1 MRRRS
6 FFYLMCCTYSSGIW
20 AAPTTPPTAWGMLI
34 QVILALTVVLLV
46 IFAAAWV
53 VKRTGAI
60 KPMTSPVIKNL
71 AVMSVGSKER
81 LVLVQIGDKQI
92 LLGISPAGMNT
103 IHVFDQPIVTTKQ
116 EANNDFSKR
125 LMEMIKQ
132 RH

>member
-1 MRRRS
+1 MSRRC
-6 FFYLMCCTYSSGIW
+6 FFYLMCCIYSSNTW
-20 AAPTTPPTAWGMLI
+20 AASTIPTTWGMLI
-34 QVILALTVVLLV
+34 QVVLALAVVLLV
-46 IFAAAWV
+46 IFAAAWI
-53 VKRTGAI
+53 VKRSGAI

-103 IHVFDQPIVTTKQ
+103 IHVFDQPVITSKNEVS
-116 EANNDFSKR
+116 NDFSKR